1 MSGINHLYDL
11 YNKKGKEFVD
21 QLFNTYVTV
30 NEKMDGSA
38 FTFERDKETGKFKF
52 YRRDQRNPIT
62 LVDRTLMKY
71 YEKPIQYI
79 ESLPPHILEQIPRGW
94 RFGLEYFANTKPV
107 EITYDRIP
115 KNHLLLSYVHEYG
128 DDGKIKKTIQDKG
141 ELDNWAD
148 LLGVD
153 RAPIIFQGYL
163 TDDQKDKITDF
174 LRTPFEELVQK
185 FKTQSFVRYIISTLN
200 PKLTKTALNDDLDK
214 DVEGIVF
221 RFGESSKETEPV
233 LAKMV
238 DPVFTQM
245 AKDKSMKQREDKPS
259 DFLGIALMDVM
270 NFILERGVDDFR
282 VDGDSEDERYIS
294 FMSDVFAKFLDK
306 YSDKY
311 RGADF
316 EEPEYLKREEFRL
329 NKDLVDDRRVL
340 KYVNDDGSF
349 ESLFKLMLNS
359 FRKIKSRAS
368 GIVTKGMME
377 QMNLLIRDIKDY
389 IEKPRKGKL
398 NESSFLSFLD
408 FRKEMAPSVQYLKE
422 EDEETEADENPF
434 YSYREFIT
442 ALETIDSTPKGIVS
456 EADQGKLKD
465 VNLIVGRFQPFH
477 NGHLKMAKF
486 LKEKN
491 GNPAVAVVVY
501 PGNNKS
507 GKSPFSEDTIKKYM
521 DGVVRDEKE
530 IVDYII
536 VQRGL
541 IGSAIVK
548 LLDKG
553 YKTKLVGAGED
564 RMNDYTK
571 QIEYV
576 KKSDVGDQMQD
587 LKLVETPRVTS
598 ATKVREAIADDDY
611 QEVKRL
617 VPKGVSVL
625 YNTLKSEVNGTGVN
639 EYLSYEN
646 DNLEFSLPVNE
657 GNKIQQLNTDLKNLE
672 NYLIDLDK
680 IPEEDFTPDQNE
692 RLESIHDV
700 LLKAKRIIQKFTDD
714 EVEVKI
720 EISNRLLGAVTGA
733 ESGSKDAKKYLKKK
747 STQVDSLIQ
756 QISDSTLSELT
767 KRYSIGKKSGGT
779 YVPEVTLNSILN
791 QSGPKIY
798 KIGDEINGISGRDIK
813 KIYNFDIFLGRGLQ
827 QRGKGESLFCL
838 AFDASNNADV
848 KGGDAKMNSGS
859 EIGKIVEIK
868 STNNAGIVPKTGGH
882 IYGKVKELLEKA
894 NAEFTSEELAKARI
908 QKIPTTSI
916 DKAKKEAEKAKEEL
930 PKGRIQKNTSTL
942 LIDKLMDGTEKSKSF
957 IEYMEK
963 ETGLTGLKGEDILP
977 VILLLQ
983 VNYYSKSEGNF
994 SILGIFVENDD
1005 ESPTELVILEA
1016 ADDPKRF
1023 LTKENIETLK
1033 ASGIAPKITA
1043 SDRAEIYKSDDI
1055 YKLEKA
1061 TKPSE
1066 ETPNPSEETA
1076 KTEINNPKSEN

>member
-174 LRTPFEELVQK
+174 LRTPFEGLVQK

-200 PKLTKTALNDDLDK
+200 PELTKTALNDDLDK

-221 RFGESSKETEPV
+221 RFGEPSKENEPV

-340 KYVNDDGSF
+340 KYVNDDESF
-349 ESLFKLMLNS
+349 ESLFKLMLKS

-434 YSYREFIT
+434 YSYKEFIT
-442 ALETIDSTPKGIVS
+442 ALETIDNTPKGIVS

-521 DGVVRDEKE
+521 EGVVRDEKE

-576 KKSDVGDQMQD
+576 KKSDIGDQMQD

-625 YNTLKSEVNGTGVN
+625 YDTLKSEVNGAGVN
-639 EYLSYEN
+639 EYISYEK
-646 DNLEFSLPVNE
+646 DNLKFSLSVNE

-733 ESGSKDAKKYLKKK
+733 ESGSKAAKKYLKKK

-813 KIYNFDIFLGRGLQ
+813 KIYNFDTFLGRGLQ

-848 KGGDAKMNSGS
+848 KGGDAKMNSGL
-859 EIGKIVEIK
+859 EIGKIIEIK

-894 NAEFTSEELAKARI
+894 NAEFTSEELVKARI

-957 IEYMEK
+957 IEYMER
-963 ETGLTGLKGEDILP
+963 ETGITGLKGEDILP

-994 SILGIFVENDD
+994 SILGIFVEDDD

>member
-174 LRTPFEELVQK
+174 LRTPFEGLVQK

-221 RFGESSKETEPV
+221 RFGEPSKENEPV

-270 NFILERGVDDFR
+270 NFILERGLDEFR

-340 KYVNDDGSF
+340 KYVNDDESF

-389 IEKPRKGKL
+389 IEKPRKGRL

-442 ALETIDSTPKGIVS
+442 ALETIDNTPKGIVA
-456 EADQGKLKD
+456 EANNGKLKD

-507 GKSPFSEDTIKKYM
+507 GKSPFSEETIKKYM
-521 DGVVRDEKE
+521 DGVVGGEKE

-553 YKTKLVGAGED
+553 YKAKLVGAGED

-576 KKSDVGDQMQD
+576 KKSDIGDKMQD

-598 ATKVREAIADDDY
+598 ATKVREAIKDGDY
-611 QEVKRL
+611 PGFKKL
-617 VPKGVSVL
+617 VPKGVDNVYDLLKAEMKAEEEKANESYVFEDGDSEL
-625 YNTLKSEVNGTGVN
+625 ETIYNMYEAKIEDTISLEEIEKEVDFLKDYIKGLAKQE
-639 EYLSYEN
+639 
-646 DNLEFSLPVNE
+646 SL
-657 GNKIQQLNTDLKNLE
+657 
-672 NYLIDLDK
+672 
-680 IPEEDFTPDQNE
+680 TPDQ
-692 RLESIHDV
+692 I
-700 LLKAKRIIQKFTDD
+700 KRILGIHNVVNRIKNLARETKYGEDD
-714 EVEVKI
+714 LKKTISDLLFGSAESKKSSGRKI
-720 EISNRLLGAVTGA
+720 ETV
-733 ESGSKDAKKYLKKK
+733 ESLFHDL
-747 STQVDSLIQ
+747 
-756 QISDSTLSELT
+756 SDSTITNLID
-767 KRYSIGKKSGGT
+767 RYVNKTVGDYTTIKDISTGQKG
-779 YVPEVTLNSILN
+779 
-791 QSGPKIY
+791 IY
-798 KIGDEINGISGRDIK
+798 DINGTEGLNGIAGRDLK
-813 KIYNFDIFLGRGLQ
+813 KIYNFDSGLGSGLQ
-827 QRGKGESLFCL
+827 QRGKGETLFSI
-838 AFDASNNADV
+838 AFDSGTNNLS
-848 KGGDAKMNSGS
+848 GGDVVSS
-859 EIGKIVEIK
+859 EDNRVVEIK
-868 STNNAGIVPKTGGH
+868 SSNNAGITPKSGISVSPEVDQILRKAGQVYAISGLLKENPKLQKNDSVDLINKINDGG
-882 IYGKVKELLEKA
+882 
-894 NAEFTSEELAKARI
+894 
-908 QKIPTTSI
+908 
-916 DKAKKEAEKAKEEL
+916 EKAKEFL
-930 PKGRIQKNTSTL
+930 TFVSSVSG
-942 LIDKLMDGTEKSKSF
+942 
-957 IEYMEK
+957 IED
-963 ETGLTGLKGEDILP
+963 LKAEDVLP

-983 VNYYSKSEGNF
+983 LNYYSKDMVEF
-994 SILGIFVENDD
+994 QTLAIFVETNGFPDK
-1005 ESPTELVILEA
+1005 LVIIESI
-1016 ADDPKRF
+1016 PKIGF
-1023 LTKENIETLK
+1023 VTKNNIDTLK
-1033 ASGIAPKITA
+1033 DSGIAPKITL
-1043 SDRAEIYKSDDI
+1043 SNLTSSNRVEIYRFNK
-1055 YKLEKA
+1055 K
-1061 TKPSE
+1061 
-1066 ETPNPSEETA
+1066 
-1076 KTEINNPKSEN
+1076 

>member
-174 LRTPFEELVQK
+174 LRTPFEGLVQK

-221 RFGESSKETEPV
+221 RFGEPSKENEPV

-245 AKDKSMKQREDKPS
+245 AKDKSIKQREDKPS

-270 NFILERGVDDFR
+270 NFILEKGLDDFR
-282 VDGDSEDERYIS
+282 VEGDTEDERYIS

-340 KYVNDDGSF
+340 KYVNDDDSF

-368 GIVTKGMME
+368 GIITKGMME

-398 NESSFLSFLD
+398 NESSFPSFLD

-442 ALETIDSTPKGIVS
+442 ALETIDNTPKGIVT
-456 EADQGKLKD
+456 EADRGKLKD

-477 NGHLKMAKF
+477 NGHLKMARF

-501 PGNNKS
+501 PGHNKS
-507 GKSPFSEDTIKKYM
+507 GKSPFNEDLIKKYM
-521 DGVVRDEKE
+521 DGIVRDEKE

-548 LLDKG
+548 LLEKG
-553 YKTKLVGAGED
+553 YKPNLIGAGED
-564 RMNDYTK
+564 RMDDYTK
-571 QIEYV
+571 QLDYV
-576 KKSDVGDQMQD
+576 KKSDIGDQMHN
-587 LKLVETPRVTS
+587 LKLVQTPRATS
-598 ATKVREAIADDDY
+598 ATEVRNAIKDEDY
-611 QEVKRL
+611 QKFKKL
-617 VPKGVSVL
+617 VPAGVEKM
-625 YNTLKSEVNGTGVN
+625 YAALKSAVDGKMQESFDLDEESSLIMEGEIFEGVTPDISLDGIRKDIEDLQ
-639 EYLSYEN
+639 EYLK
-646 DNLEFSLPVNE
+646 SLA
-657 GNKIQQLNTDLKNLE
+657 
-672 NYLIDLDK
+672 
-680 IPEEDFTPDQNE
+680 E
-692 RLESIHDV
+692 RGSI
-700 LLKAKRIIQKFTDD
+700 TDD
-714 EVEVKI
+714 EKKKLSSVSDAVNRIKNLTKGHSADEEKLKALVADLVFGGSGDKKSKGRKI
-720 EISNRLLGAVTGA
+720 HKIDNLFHDLSGPTVDNLIARYISNGDIKPISLDDIKNNLGGILDINLS
-733 ESGSKDAKKYLKKK
+733 SGL
-747 STQVDSLIQ
+747 
-756 QISDSTLSELT
+756 
-767 KRYSIGKKSGGT
+767 
-779 YVPEVTLNSILN
+779 
-791 QSGPKIY
+791 
-798 KIGDEINGISGRDIK
+798 NGISGKDIK
-813 KIYNFDIFLGRGLQ
+813 KIYNFDSSVGSGLQ
-827 QRGKGESLFCL
+827 QRGRGETLFSL
-838 AFDASNNADV
+838 AFNSIKNDLA
-848 KGGDAKMNSGS
+848 GGDVRSLDDDKV
-859 EIGKIVEIK
+859 IEIK
-868 STNNAGIVPKTGGH
+868 SSNNAGITPKSGPPLAMKVEDIVQNAGRLFDLPELKNNRMQKTSSESLMSSIKEGG
-882 IYGKVKELLEKA
+882 EKA
-894 NAEFTSEELAKARI
+894 DQFLTLVSDLSGIES
-908 QKIPTTSI
+908 PT
-916 DKAKKEAEKAKEEL
+916 A
-930 PKGRIQKNTSTL
+930 
-942 LIDKLMDGTEKSKSF
+942 
-957 IEYMEK
+957 
-963 ETGLTGLKGEDILP
+963 EDILP
-977 VILLLQ
+977 IILLLQ
-983 VNYYSKSEGNF
+983 LDYYSKEMEEF
-994 SILGIFVENDD
+994 QTFAIFIEREDAPD
-1005 ESPTELVILEA
+1005 KIVIL
-1016 ADDPKRF
+1016 DSKGKTFVTP
-1023 LTKENIETLK
+1023 ENIETLK
-1033 ASGIAPKITA
+1033 NSKVAPKITS
-1043 SDRAEIYKSDDI
+1043 SDRVEIYMFNKKI
-1055 YKLEKA
+1055 KK
-1061 TKPSE
+1061 
-1066 ETPNPSEETA
+1066 
-1076 KTEINNPKSEN
+1076 

>member
-1 MSGINHLYDL
+1 MSGINHLYDI
-11 YNKKGKEFVD
+11 YNKKGKEFID

-128 DDGKIKKTIQDKG
+128 DDGKIKKTIQNKG

-174 LRTPFEELVQK
+174 LRTPFEGLVQK

-221 RFGESSKETEPV
+221 RFGEPSKENEPV

-270 NFILERGVDDFR
+270 NFILEKGVDDFR

-340 KYVNDDGSF
+340 KYVNDDDSF

-389 IEKPRKGKL
+389 IEKPRKGRL

-408 FRKEMAPSVQYLKE
+408 FKKEMAPSVQYLKE

-434 YSYREFIT
+434 YSYKEFIT
-442 ALETIDSTPKGIVS
+442 ALETIDNTPKGIVT

-553 YKTKLVGAGED
+553 YKAKLVGAGED

-576 KKSDVGDQMQD
+576 KKSDIGDKMQD

-598 ATKVREAIADDDY
+598 ATKVRETIKDGDY
-611 QEVKRL
+611 TGFKKL
-617 VPKGVSVL
+617 VPKGVDNVYDL
-625 YNTLKSEVNGTGVN
+625 LRSEMNPDEGK
-639 EYLSYEN
+639 LSESYIF
-646 DNLEFSLPVNE
+646 D
-657 GNKIQQLNTDLKNLE
+657 
-672 NYLIDLDK
+672 
-680 IPEEDFTPDQNE
+680 EEDDGLEIIYKVSEAKLEEPISLEEIEKEVDFLKAYIKGLSGQESLTPDQ
-692 RLESIHDV
+692 
-700 LLKAKRIIQKFTDD
+700 AKRISGISDIVNRIKNLARETKPGED
-714 EVEVKI
+714 ELK
-720 EISNRLLGAVTGA
+720 EIVADLLFGS
-733 ESGSKDAKKYLKKK
+733 SGDKK
-747 STQVDSLIQ
+747 SSYRKLHRVENLFHD
-756 QISDSTLSELT
+756 ISDSTISSLIERYVNKSETSPTTLKDIST
-767 KRYSIGKKSGGT
+767 KDSYKG
-779 YVPEVTLNSILN
+779 
-791 QSGPKIY
+791 IY
-798 KIGDEINGISGRDIK
+798 DIDRREGLNGIAGKDIK
-813 KIYNFDIFLGRGLQ
+813 KVYNFDSEIGGGLQ
-827 QRGKGESLFCL
+827 QRGRGESLFSI
-838 AFDASNNADV
+838 AFNSTKNNLP
-848 KGGDAKMNSGS
+848 GGDVVSLDDQS
-859 EIGKIVEIK
+859 IIEIK
-868 STNNAGIVPKTGGH
+868 SSNNAGITPKSGTPVSPEVTE
-882 IYGKVKELLEKA
+882 ILEKA
-894 NAEFTSEELAKARI
+894 GKTYDIPELTKNRI
-908 QKIPTTSI
+908 QKTSSL
-916 DKAKKEAEKAKEEL
+916 D
-930 PKGRIQKNTSTL
+930 
-942 LIDKLMDGTEKSKSF
+942 LIGN
-957 IEYMEK
+957 I
-963 ETGLTGLKGEDILP
+963 LKGGPKADDFLGFVSSIVDIKYLGAEDILP
-977 VILLLQ
+977 IILLLQ
-983 VNYYSKSEGNF
+983 LDYYSKKM
-994 SILGIFVENDD
+994 VEFQTLAVFIEVDGAP
-1005 ESPTELVILEA
+1005 EKLVIIES
-1016 ADDPKRF
+1016 DPEKGFVTENNIDILKR
-1023 LTKENIETLK
+1023 
-1033 ASGIAPKITA
+1033 SGIAPKITS
-1043 SDRAEIYKSDDI
+1043 SDRVEIYRFNK
-1055 YKLEKA
+1055 K
-1061 TKPSE
+1061 
-1066 ETPNPSEETA
+1066 
-1076 KTEINNPKSEN
+1076 

>member
-1 MSGINHLYDL
+1 MSGINHLYDI

-174 LRTPFEELVQK
+174 LRTPFEGLVQK

-221 RFGESSKETEPV
+221 RFGEPSKENEPV

-270 NFILERGVDDFR
+270 NFILEKGVDDFR

-340 KYVNDDGSF
+340 KYVNDDDSF

-389 IEKPRKGKL
+389 MKNQEKAGSTSL
-398 NESSFLSFLD
+398 LSF
-408 FRKEMAPSVQYLKE
+408 PSLTSKKRWPHRLQYLKE

-434 YSYREFIT
+434 YSYKEFIT
-442 ALETIDSTPKGIVS
+442 ALETIDNTPKGIVA

-553 YKTKLVGAGED
+553 YKAKLVGAGED

-576 KKSDVGDQMQD
+576 KKSDIGDKMQD

-598 ATKVREAIADDDY
+598 ATKVREC
-611 QEVKRL
+611 
-617 VPKGVSVL
+617 
-625 YNTLKSEVNGTGVN
+625 N
-639 EYLSYEN
+639 
-646 DNLEFSLPVNE
+646 
-657 GNKIQQLNTDLKNLE
+657 
-672 NYLIDLDK
+672 
-680 IPEEDFTPDQNE
+680 
-692 RLESIHDV
+692 
-700 LLKAKRIIQKFTDD
+700 
-714 EVEVKI
+714 
-720 EISNRLLGAVTGA
+720 
-733 ESGSKDAKKYLKKK
+733 
-747 STQVDSLIQ
+747 
-756 QISDSTLSELT
+756 
-767 KRYSIGKKSGGT
+767 
-779 YVPEVTLNSILN
+779 
-791 QSGPKIY
+791 
-798 KIGDEINGISGRDIK
+798 
-813 KIYNFDIFLGRGLQ
+813 
-827 QRGKGESLFCL
+827 
-838 AFDASNNADV
+838 
-848 KGGDAKMNSGS
+848 
-859 EIGKIVEIK
+859 
-868 STNNAGIVPKTGGH
+868 
-882 IYGKVKELLEKA
+882 
-894 NAEFTSEELAKARI
+894 
-908 QKIPTTSI
+908 
-916 DKAKKEAEKAKEEL
+916 
-930 PKGRIQKNTSTL
+930 
-942 LIDKLMDGTEKSKSF
+942 
-957 IEYMEK
+957 
-963 ETGLTGLKGEDILP
+963 
-977 VILLLQ
+977 
-983 VNYYSKSEGNF
+983 
-994 SILGIFVENDD
+994 
-1005 ESPTELVILEA
+1005 
-1016 ADDPKRF
+1016 
-1023 LTKENIETLK
+1023 
-1033 ASGIAPKITA
+1033 
-1043 SDRAEIYKSDDI
+1043 
-1055 YKLEKA
+1055 
-1061 TKPSE
+1061 
-1066 ETPNPSEETA
+1066 
-1076 KTEINNPKSEN
+1076 

>member
-174 LRTPFEELVQK
+174 LRTPFEGLVQK

-221 RFGESSKETEPV
+221 RFGEPSKENEPV

-340 KYVNDDGSF
+340 KYVNDDESF

-389 IEKPRKGKL
+389 IEKPRKGRL

-408 FRKEMAPSVQYLKE
+408 FKKEMAPSVQYLKE
-422 EDEETEADENPF
+422 EDEETEADENLF
-434 YSYREFIT
+434 YSYKEFIT
-442 ALETIDSTPKGIVS
+442 ALETIDNTPKGIVA

-521 DGVVRDEKE
+521 EGVVRDEKE

-576 KKSDVGDQMQD
+576 KKSDIGDQMQD

-625 YNTLKSEVNGTGVN
+625 YNTLKSEVNGAGVN
-639 EYLSYEN
+639 EYISYEK
-646 DNLEFSLPVNE
+646 DNLKFSLSVNE

-733 ESGSKDAKKYLKKK
+733 ESGSKAAKKYLKKK

-813 KIYNFDIFLGRGLQ
+813 KIYNFDTFLGRGLQ

-848 KGGDAKMNSGS
+848 KGGDAKMNSGL
-859 EIGKIVEIK
+859 EIGKIIEIK

-894 NAEFTSEELAKARI
+894 NAEFTSEELVKARI

-957 IEYMEK
+957 IEYMER
-963 ETGLTGLKGEDILP
+963 ETGITGLKGEDILP